1 MADGHTWFRVTGPL
15 ARWGAVGD
23 VESSVWVAA
32 SGTSGTHAIA
42 APAPNATLVRAGIR
56 AVEFSGGGPASLGA
70 SAAALGRRSFSPNGD
85 GSGDLLAIGWD
96 NRRAL
101 DALTLRVLAPDG
113 TVLGTRRVP
122 ATGSGPQAL
131 VWDGVAGDA
140 TPPGTALP
148 DGRYL
153 LQLIGT
159 ADGATFTWPGTAPTA
174 GDLPARTAV
183 VIDRVPPTLRAAKA
197 SANRLSPNGDGEHDT
212 MRVSGTGS
220 ADVVRWD
227 VVVAPVTGDAGAP
240 IRRIA
245 GVGRSAAATW
255 KGTTDDGTR
264 APDGAYRVT
273 LRLFDAAGNAAT
285 RSWPASVDATP
296 PALTVA
302 AAAAAISP
310 DGDAV
315 ADTTRLRWTSAE
327 PTRGTLRVLRGR
339 AVIRSWPIDGASG
352 AVTWNGRDAA

>member
-1 MADGHTWFRVTGPL
+1 M
-15 ARWGAVGD
+15 
-23 VESSVWVAA
+23 
-32 SGTSGTHAIA
+32 
-42 APAPNATLVRAGIR
+42 
-56 AVEFSGGGPASLGA
+56 
-70 SAAALGRRSFSPNGD
+70 GRRSFSPNGD
-85 GSGDLLAIGWD
+85 GSGDLLAIGWN

-101 DALTLRVLAPDG
+101 DSLTLRVLAPDG
-113 TVLGTRRVP
+113 TVLGTRPVP
-122 ATGSGPQAL
+122 ATGSGPQEL
-131 VWDGVAGDA
+131 GWDGVAGDA
-140 TPPGTALP
+140 APPGTALP

-159 ADGATFTWPGTAPTA
+159 ADGATFTWPATAPTA

-183 VIDRVPPTLRAAKA
+183 VIDRVPPTLQAAKA
-197 SANRLSPNGDGEHDT
+197 SANRLSPNGDGEHDA

-227 VVVAPVTGDAGAP
+227 VVVAPVAGDVAGDP

-245 GVGRSAAATW
+245 GTGRSAAATW
-255 KGTTDDGTR
+255 KGTADDGTR
-264 APDGAYRVT
+264 AADGAYRVT

-285 RSWPASVDATP
+285 RSWPATVDATP

-310 DGDAV
+310 DGDGV
-315 ADTTRLRWTSAE
+315 ADTVRLRWTSAE
-327 PTRGTLRVLRGR
+327 PTRGTLRVLRGT

-352 AVTWNGRDAA
+352 AVDLERPRRRRAHRRRTAATRLPSRPRTRWPTGPRPRSRSSSTARSARCAGIGRPSPRRTATASCRRPPSRSASPVRRA